1 MALLINGAISAAE
14 TMTPEELAKAMNN
27 GTLPQQSAA
36 GLMTPEEEESL
47 GKMDDATL
55 PQQSAAG
62 LMTHEEE
69 EFLGKMNDETLPQQS
84 AARLMTPE
92 KEFLAKLNDGTLLTR
107 EMVLQQLFSAIESSE
122 PGILTVLLSPTIPED
137 ARPTDDDLAHALA
150 RAVSLA
156 SATASSTELDRAK
169 KVIERFLPFI
179 SDRAHIITNAFC
191 EVGSALD
198 EKAVK
203 YFLENLTPYERG
215 IRMLKLKLTHAL
227 FRDQAQVERAGK
239 ILKLLP
245 TN

>member
-1 MALLINGAISAAE
+1 MKTIKALAMALLINGAISAAG

-47 GKMDDATL
+47 GKM
-55 PQQSAAG
+55 
-62 LMTHEEE
+62 
-69 EFLGKMNDETLPQQS
+69 NDETLPQQS
-84 AARLMTPE
+84 AARLMTQE
-92 KEFLAKLNDGTLLTR
+92 EEFLAKLNDGTLLTR

-122 PGILTVLLSPTIPED
+122 ADILTVLLSPTIPED
-137 ARPTDDDLAHALA
+137 ARPTDEDLWNALA

-156 SATASSTELDRAK
+156 SATASPIELDRAE
-169 KVIERFLPFI
+169 KVIESFSPFI
-179 SDRAHIITNAFC
+179 SDRRDIIIDNAFC
-191 EVGSALD
+191 IAGMALD

-203 YFLENLTPYERG
+203 YFLKNLMPSERG
-215 IRMLKLKLTHAL
+215 INLLKLKFTHFS
-227 FRDQAQVERAGK
+227 FRDQAQEERAGK